1 MNIAKSF
8 PRDPNNIALAS
19 APSAPLG
26 AALAVTYNASISAST
41 TVTLNAATTYV
52 EVSAIDKG
60 IFMKWG
66 ATASS
71 TTFDEYI
78 GINDTRAFGVPSG
91 ETSLQFIQE
100 SATAKLVVI
109 EK

>member
-1 MNIAKSF
+1 MDNYFSNPK
-8 PRDPNNIALAS
+8 
-19 APSAPLG
+19 APTLEE
-26 AALAVTYNASISAST
+26 TYDATISAST
-41 TVTLNAATTYV
+41 AVTFATGTAII

-60 IFMKWG
+60 VFMKWG

-71 TTFDEYI
+71 TDFDEFI
-78 GINDTRAFGVPSG
+78 SANTTRVFPVQASSA
-91 ETSLQFIQE
+91 EFIQE

>member
-1 MNIAKSF
+1 MNLQYFTNTKA
-8 PRDPNNIALAS
+8 PTLAI
-19 APSAPLG
+19 
-26 AALAVTYNASISAST
+26 TYDATISAST
-41 TVTLNAATTYV
+41 AVTFNTASTTI

-60 IFMKWG
+60 VFMKWA

-71 TTFDEYI
+71 SSFDEFI
-78 GINDTRAFGVPSG
+78 SANTTRVYVIPSG
-91 ETSLQFIQE
+91 TPSAQFIEE

>member
-1 MNIAKSF
+1 MNQYFYGNPKA
-8 PRDPNNIALAS
+8 PTLAT
-19 APSAPLG
+19 
-26 AALAVTYNASISAST
+26 TYDATISSST
-41 TVTLNAATTYV
+41 TVTFNTGATYI

-71 TTFDEYI
+71 TAFD
-78 GINDTRAFGVPSG
+78 AFIPAN
-91 ETSLQFIQE
+91 TSKVFPIAATTAQFIE
-100 SATAKLVVI
+100 EAATAKLVVI

>member
-1 MNIAKSF
+1 MINYF
-8 PRDPNNIALAS
+8 TNTTALT
-19 APSAPLG
+19 
-26 AALAVTYNASISAST
+26 LARTYST
-41 TVTLNAATTYV
+41 SLSSSTLVTLSSGTSYI

-66 ATASS
+66 AIVTSS
-71 TTFDEYI
+71 NFDGFISQNSSVIYI
-78 GINDTRAFGVPSG
+78 VPSG
-91 ETSLQFIQE
+91 TTTVQFIQE